1 MMSGKLH
8 KYLKKYNT
16 GNFMNSDYK
25 NIFGKFNGN
34 EAEYVLR
41 ALDSETPENKS
52 FPWVQKF
59 EETFSKGIGSK
70 YSIAVNSGTSG
81 LHAALYAAG
90 VKPGDEVI
98 QPATTVVMDAYVTMH
113 LGAVPVFVDICP
125 KSWNIDAAKIEEKI
139 TDKTKAIIVVSL
151 YGLPVDID
159 PILKIAEKYD
169 LVVVDDSAETLMTR
183 YKDGFAGTHAHI
195 GVFSFEKSKHMTS
208 GSEGGMLIT
217 SDESL
222 AVRARKFAGIGYKGL
237 TAEAGRTSLAS
248 SVYQNPDYERFDTIG
263 FNYRMN
269 AITAAIG
276 LAQFERIDYLVDRRK
291 AVGKLFLNAVAGCNW
306 IDTQEIL
313 NHSDHS
319 YFTFGLLYQ
328 GEAATGVSWKE
339 FYDRYKAM
347 GGDGF
352 YACWKNPYLEPALK
366 GQQMGGQ
373 VFDLGLCP
381 IAEEYQRKI
390 MAFKS
395 NYRNIDEAKIQ
406 ATLLKKL
413 IDEIDGLA

>member
-1 MMSGKLH
+1 MK
-8 KYLKKYNT
+8 
-16 GNFMNSDYK
+16 SDYK
-25 NIFGKFNGN
+25 NPFGKFNGK
-34 EAEYVLR
+34 EAEYALR
-41 ALDSETPENKS
+41 ALDSETPENKN

-59 EETFSKGIGSK
+59 EEAFSAGIGSR

-90 VKPGDEVI
+90 VDSGDEVI

-125 KSWNIDAAKIEEKI
+125 KSWNIDATKIEEKI
-139 TDKTKAIIVVSL
+139 TKRTKAIIVVSL

-159 PILKIAEKYD
+159 PILEIASKYN
-169 LVVVDDSAETLMTR
+169 LTVIDDSAETLMTR
-183 YKDGFAGTHAHI
+183 YKDGIAGTHSHI

-217 SDESL
+217 SDENL

-276 LAQFERIDYLVDRRK
+276 LAQFERIEYLVERRK
-291 AVGKLFLNAVAGCNW
+291 LVGKLFLEAVTGCDW
-306 IDTQEIL
+306 IETQHVPD
-313 NHSDHS
+313 HSDHS
-319 YFTFGLLYQ
+319 YFTFGLLYH
-328 GEAATGVSWKE
+328 GEAAKGVAWKE

-352 YACWKNPYLEPALK
+352 YACWKNPYMEPSLRGK
-366 GQQMGGQ
+366 VLGGQ
-373 VFDLGLCP
+373 VFDSGLCP
-381 IAEEYQRKI
+381 VAEDYQKKI

-395 NYRNIDEAKIQ
+395 NYRDISEAKDQ
-406 ATLLKKL
+406 AAILKRL
-413 IDEIDGLA
+413 IDDINGEKK